1 MTAPLPIPWPPA
13 AARKKRWLIGVS
25 GGLDSMALMHMLR
38 EAGFRDVVVCHLD
51 HGLRGR
57 ESAADARF
65 VKRWA
70 EKLRFSVEIAR
81 IDLRKQMAESGESLE
96 TAGRNSRHHFF
107 ASIASKYRCKRLFVA
122 HHLDDQAETV
132 LWNLMRGSH
141 GCRGMRE
148 LSELVMDGVLMEV
161 HRPLLGIRKSDL
173 RAWMEERKLKWRED
187 ASNLVNDVARNRI
200 RNEALP
206 LLAEIAKRD
215 ISPLLARAEQSDAA
229 LREVMDWALAKAEL
243 LDPQGQM
250 HLGVVR
256 DLPEALRVHAIANF
270 LRSKGITNI
279 SGALLESCVSMLD
292 PTSPA
297 SVNLPGGRRLRR
309 RAGRFFVEDG

>member
-1 MTAPLPIPWPPA
+1 MTAIQSIPWPPA

-25 GGLDSMALMHMLR
+25 GGLDSMALMHLLK
-38 EAGFRDVVVCHLD
+38 EAGFRDIIVCHLD

-65 VKRWA
+65 VKKEA
-70 EKLRFSVEIAR
+70 AKLGFSVEIAK

-96 TAGRNSRHHFF
+96 TAGRNARHRFF
-107 ASIASKYRCKRLFVA
+107 SAIAKNKRCKRLFLS

-141 GCRGMRE
+141 GCRGMQE
-148 LSELVMDGVLMEV
+148 VSELVMDGVRMEV

-173 RAWMEERKLKWRED
+173 RAWMEERKLDWRED
-187 ASNLVNDVARNRI
+187 ASNLVNNVARNRI
-200 RNEALP
+200 RNEAIP

-215 ISPLLARAEQSDAA
+215 ISPLLARAAQADEG
-229 LREVMDWALAKAEL
+229 LRKVMDWALAKAAV
-243 LDPQGQM
+243 LDPQGRL
-250 HLGVVR
+250 HLGVLR
-256 DLPEALRVHAIANF
+256 ELPEALCVHAIADF
-270 LRSKGITNI
+270 LKSREIPDI

-292 PTSPA
+292 PSSPA
-297 SVNLPGGRRLRR
+297 SVNLPGGRRFRR
-309 RAGRFFVEDG
+309 RAGRFFVEGA